1 MQNMMYELMQPVSIT
16 EEENDEY
23 IVLLERLSAYHSL
36 RLGLKDHPELMA
48 EVGLEK
54 APSYR
59 ELYRD
64 TYRAFSK
71 WWQRMDEKYMLVHD
85 ENSLLLV
92 DVHKKIIFS
101 KPKEQQAQ

>member
-1 MQNMMYELMQPVSIT
+1 MQTTISELMQPVMIT

-36 RLGLKDHPELMA
+36 RLGLADHPELMA
-48 EVGLEK
+48 EVGLSE

-64 TYRAFSK
+64 TYRNFTK
-71 WWQRMDEKYMLVHD
+71 WWQRMDEKYLLIHD

-92 DVHKKIIFS
+92 DIHKRMIFAQ
-101 KPKEQQAQ
+101 PKEQQAK